1 MSGGSKNEREEFLLK
16 IYDELGEQSQQKVLG
31 KPTFKLLRTGQYSCM
46 EKNRR
51 FSRNFE

>member
-31 KPTFKLLRTGQYSCM
+31 KKS
-46 EKNRR
+46 
-51 FSRNFE
+51 